1 MADIYL
7 YADETGNLDYG
18 AVASPTESGYFGF
31 GTAMFENAHGDA
43 LWRGHELRTALAAK
57 GFQLPSGFHAKND
70 SVATRNEV
78 FGVIRDLAPRLDTT
92 FLYKTNAY
100 EYVRARGQMY
110 LYKLAWYLHIKEV
123 VLRVSSSADRVVIIA
138 GSFGTK
144 TRASQARE
152 AIQDVCDQIDRR
164 ITLCVWDASTSWGL
178 QVADYALGG
187 VHRHLV
193 GKGGAWFR
201 ESVEPSLATTFTP
214 WGTG

>member
-1 MADIYL
+1 M
-7 YADETGNLDYG
+7 
-18 AVASPTESGYFGF
+18 
-31 GTAMFENAHGDA
+31 
-43 LWRGHELRTALAAK
+43 
-57 GFQLPSGFHAKND
+57 
-70 SVATRNEV
+70 
-78 FGVIRDLAPRLDTT
+78 
-92 FLYKTNAY
+92 
-100 EYVRARGQMY
+100 RARGQIY

-164 ITLCVWDASTSWGL
+164 ITLCIWDASTSWGL
-178 QVADYALGG
+178 QVADYALWG

-201 ESVEPSLATTFTP
+201 ESVKPSLATTFTP